1 MTIYIKNIHVNTTER
16 KLSKLFKKYGK
27 VNSVLMAME
36 HKLGMEIAY
45 GYVEM
50 ENHHE
55 AEKAI
60 SILNGATYKRQKI
73 SVSPATILKNTN
85 TYYEI

>member
-1 MTIYIKNIHVNTTER
+1 MTIYIKNIHANTTER

-27 VNSVLMAME
+27 VNSVLMALE
-36 HKLGMEIAY
+36 HKLGRDIAY

-60 SILNGATYKRQKI
+60 SNLNGSNFKRQKI
-73 SVSPATILKNTN
+73 SVTPATILKNTR
-85 TYYEI
+85 TFYEV